1 MGQARGDR
9 LAEREGFEPPI
20 RLPVCRI
27 SSAVHSTAL
36 PPLRSPTGLKK
47 PQLDGGYVAKRAE
60 PDKGPRG
67 YYTVPAPKGRPP
79 SRLSMLRALKFDRVR
94 SELRHVAAT
103 LGLVGLVTA
112 VLFPIIEVFG
122 LHHGSVVYLVPV
134 LIAAMRWGIVSA
146 VVAAVCG
153 VVASAFFFYA
163 PLYSLQIKDPHEV
176 LNLILFIL
184 VAVVVSQ
191 LATRLKRQL
200 ELSRQRE
207 IDMRDLY
214 AFSRRLAVAFDVS
227 DIHAAIEDH
236 LATIM
241 QRKVVLF
248 AGTHEASIS
257 TGQHAGITIPPQV
270 LAAAAEAASSR
281 RDPAS
286 GVTVTA
292 DSGEVWL
299 VRAVSPRNL
308 ELGVIAINF
317 GSETPERTGE
327 LRNRVDAVLADAT
340 ATLERL
346 GVAHAIS
353 EARMRSQTDQ
363 LREAL
368 IGSVS
373 HELRTPLASILGA
386 ATVLAAAPAL
396 ANEKKL
402 KALAH
407 DVRDE
412 AERLNN
418 DIQNLLDAS
427 RISSGGVK
435 PRVEWA
441 DPADIINSAIE
452 RCRRRLADRRVV
464 CDLAADLPL
473 VHVDPVLLQQALVQ
487 VLDNAV
493 KYSAPATQIA
503 IAARAQDGRLIVSV
517 TDEGSGLT
525 QAERAQIWERF
536 ARGERHAATTSGS
549 GLGLWIANAFIAAN
563 GGKINAASAGPGQG
577 STVAIELPVTQ
588 ATVPQLENDTDD

>member
-1 MGQARGDR
+1 M
-9 LAEREGFEPPI
+9 P
-20 RLPVCRI
+20 
-27 SSAVHSTAL
+27 
-36 PPLRSPTGLKK
+36 
-47 PQLDGGYVAKRAE
+47 
-60 PDKGPRG
+60 
-67 YYTVPAPKGRPP
+67 
-79 SRLSMLRALKFDRVR
+79 RALNFDRVR
-94 SELRHVAAT
+94 SELRHIAAT
-103 LGLVGLVTA
+103 LGLVGVVTA
-112 VLFPIIEVFG
+112 LLIPVIEVSG
-122 LHHGSVVYLVPV
+122 LRHGSAAYLIPV
-134 LIAAMRWGIVSA
+134 LIAAVRWGIVPS

-153 VVASAFFFYA
+153 VVASAFFFY
-163 PLYSLQIKDPHEV
+163 PPRYSLQISDPHEV
-176 LNLILFIL
+176 LNLILFIV

-191 LATRLKRQL
+191 LATRLKREL

-248 AGTHEASIS
+248 AGAREASMS
-257 TGQHAGITIPPQV
+257 GGQHAGTSIPPQV
-270 LAAAAEAASSR
+270 LAAAAETALEP
-281 RDPAS
+281 RDPA
-286 GVTVTA
+286 GGLTVTL

-299 VRAVSPRNL
+299 VRPVSPRNL
-308 ELGVIAINF
+308 ELGVIAVNF
-317 GSETPERTGE
+317 GRESPERIDE

-418 DIQNLLDAS
+418 DIQNLLDAT
-427 RISSGGVK
+427 RISSDGIK

-441 DPADIINSAIE
+441 DPQDIVNSAVD
-452 RCRRRLADRRVV
+452 RCRYRLTDRRIAL
-464 CDLAADLPL
+464 DLPADLPL
-473 VHVDPVLLQQALVQ
+473 VQVDPVLVQQALVQ
-487 VLDNAV
+487 IFDNAV
-493 KYSAPATQIA
+493 KYSSPGSQIA
-503 IAARAQDGRLIVSV
+503 VSARAQDGRLVVTVS
-517 TDEGSGLT
+517 DEGAGIT
-525 QAERAQIWERF
+525 ADEHPQIWKRF
-536 ARGERHAATTSGS
+536 TRSERHTATTSGS

-563 GGKINAASAGPGQG
+563 GGKITAASAGPGQG
-577 STVAIELPVTQ
+577 STVTIELPATQ
-588 ATVPQLENDTDD
+588 AAVPQLETDTDD